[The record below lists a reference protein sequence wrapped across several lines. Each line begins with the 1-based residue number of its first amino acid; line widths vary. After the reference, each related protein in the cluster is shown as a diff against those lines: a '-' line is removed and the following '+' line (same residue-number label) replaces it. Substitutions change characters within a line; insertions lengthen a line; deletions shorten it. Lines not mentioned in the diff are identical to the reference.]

1 MYGYDENGAG
11 DGASDAA
18 DPEELLE
25 EFAELDG
32 EEAADRAYELGV
44 ADACDPGDRSRVSA
58 LARLDS
64 ERALRR
70 LKETGETTYD
80 RSLIDLAY
88 NEGRTRAMEYTGE
101 SGGADDAWG
110 GLVGGDDAVALEPEP
125 FREALPGALGRLR
138 TLEIDTETG
147 PPESLS
153 LPDFLGGRRRRGER

>member
-1 MYGYDENGAG
+1 MYGYDGNGAG
-11 DGASDAA
+11 DGASDGVDA
-18 DPEELLE
+18 EELLD

-44 ADACDPGDRSRVSA
+44 ADACDPGNRSRASA
-58 LARLDS
+58 LAGLDS

-88 NEGRTRAMEYTGE
+88 NEGRTRAMEYVGE
-101 SGGADDAWG
+101 SDGGDDAWG
-110 GLVGGDDAVALEPEP
+110 ELVGDGDATVAEPEP
-125 FREALPGALGRLR
+125 FREALPGALSRLR
-138 TLEIDTETG
+138 TLEIDAETG

-153 LPDFLGGRRRRGER
+153 LPDFLGGRRRRRER